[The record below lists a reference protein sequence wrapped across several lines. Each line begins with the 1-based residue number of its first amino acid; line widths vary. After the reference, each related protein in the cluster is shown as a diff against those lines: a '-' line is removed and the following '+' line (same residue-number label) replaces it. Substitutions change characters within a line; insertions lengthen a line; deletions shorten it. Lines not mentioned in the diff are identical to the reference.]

1 MAVGGGF
8 MAVMVVL
15 ACALVLMLSGI
26 IPVFGRSE
34 TVDRT
39 QTPVLQ
45 RLTKLNQFKAASGT
59 FQVIVDVEKDTQGLP
74 SILAA
79 NAP

>member
-45 RLTKLNQFKAASGT
+45 RLM
-59 FQVIVDVEKDTQGLP
+59 GLLG
-74 SILAA
+74 S
-79 NAP
+79 